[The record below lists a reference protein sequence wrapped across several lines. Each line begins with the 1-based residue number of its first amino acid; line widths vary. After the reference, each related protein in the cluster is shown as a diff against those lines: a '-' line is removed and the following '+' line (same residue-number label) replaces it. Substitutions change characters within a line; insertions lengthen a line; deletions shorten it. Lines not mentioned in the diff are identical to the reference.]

1 MTTLSYGID
10 YLLRHSQGISVPM
23 VNTTTFLGSSN
34 IIDNNRMTPFIA
46 TNYNNSYMGANY
58 NNSYIS
64 TDYNNSFR
72 VVAGYYPDLDKD
84 PQVHRTLKKYYFYKL
99 LDKWMYGELKSL
111 LAYVVLD
118 NGKAKLINSI
128 SDYNPNS
135 VNTSKEDDLII
146 RVKFLENL
154 LSIDLIKHVLE
165 RIVQKYGIHWYHLN
179 KNEDI
184 IKKKLEIAVKEFLEE
199 KIKKN
204 K

>member
-10 YLLRHSQGISVPM
+10 YLLRHSPQV
-23 VNTTTFLGSSN
+23 VNTTAFFGSSN
-34 IIDNNRMTPFIA
+34 IINTNRMTPFIA
-46 TNYNNSYMGANY
+46 TNYNNYNNYDIDADY
-58 NNSYIS
+58 NNSY
-64 TDYNNSFR
+64 R

-99 LDKWMYGELKSL
+99 LDKWMYSDLKSL

-128 SDYNPNS
+128 TDYNPNS
-135 VNTSKEDDLII
+135 VNNSKEDDLTLKIN
-146 RVKFLENL
+146 FLENL
-154 LSIDLIKHVLE
+154 ISTDLIKSVLE
-165 RIVQKYGIHWYHLN
+165 RIVHKYGIHWYHLN

-184 IKKKLEIAVKEFLEE
+184 IKKKLEIAVKEFLED